1 MSGVRWILSLVVLA
15 AMAALCVIWRDQ
27 GGYGGLIGAGI
38 GFVRRYA
45 EGGQRTAGERFGNG
59 YAGAV
64 TGFPV
69 GLILG
74 VVAYYAFGHWR
85 EWVAFARTLVGQ

>member
-1 MSGVRWILSLVVLA
+1 MVLA
-15 AMAALCVIWRDQ
+15 SMAALCVIWRDQ
-27 GGYGGLIGAGI
+27 GGYGGLIGAAI
-38 GFVRRYA
+38 GFIRRYA

-74 VVAYYAFGHWR
+74 VVAVYAFQHWR
-85 EWVAFARTLVGQ
+85 EWAVVVERLF